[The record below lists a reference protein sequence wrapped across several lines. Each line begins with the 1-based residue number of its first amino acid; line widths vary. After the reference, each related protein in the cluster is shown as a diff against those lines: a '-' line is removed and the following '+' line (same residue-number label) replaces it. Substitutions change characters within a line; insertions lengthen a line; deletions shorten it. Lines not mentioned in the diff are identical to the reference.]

1 MSHDL
6 SAQCATGAGA
16 ETPLDLFTANHRRVQ
31 ARAHAL
37 QRLAPQLGAQG
48 ADAQVREAALALL
61 RGFDH
66 TVREQHEDEERLL
79 FPALLESMAGS
90 DAVCLRE
97 LTDALTADHRALEQ
111 HWRRLRSRLDQVAAG
126 AAAMLPAAEVQAF
139 VGLYEQHLAREGA
152 ELLPMAARLLDDA
165 ALEHIGL
172 ALRARRGAIGA
183 DASATPAD

>member
-6 SAQCATGAGA
+6 APRCATGAGA

-31 ARAHAL
+31 ARVQAL
-37 QRLAPQLGAQG
+37 RSLAPQLAAHGP
-48 ADAQVREAALALL
+48 DPQVREAALALL

-66 TVREQHEDEERLL
+66 AVREQHEDEERLL

-111 HWRRLRSRLDQVAAG
+111 HWRRLRSRLDQAA
-126 AAAMLPAAEVQAF
+126 PAAEEVQAF
-139 VGLYEQHLAREGA
+139 VGLYEQHFAREGA

-183 DASATPAD
+183 DASAMPAD